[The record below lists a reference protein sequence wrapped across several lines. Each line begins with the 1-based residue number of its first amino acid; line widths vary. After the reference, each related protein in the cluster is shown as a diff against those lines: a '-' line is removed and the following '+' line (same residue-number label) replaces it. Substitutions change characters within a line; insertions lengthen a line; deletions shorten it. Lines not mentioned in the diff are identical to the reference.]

1 MPQGSVLGPVLFT
14 LYNSPIHSITEKH
27 AVSDHFYADHEQI
40 YTSFPLQ
47 PDHSGRMAFTRISDC
62 VEETKGWM
70 ADNKIRFNDQKTDV
84 LVICKKASRRKLE
97 DLPLVIGYAS
107 ITPSAFVRN
116 LGVTIDCHLTMQQ
129 QINTTCRN
137 SFYQL
142 RRIVKIR
149 KFLSRSAC
157 TLVFAFVLSQIDY
170 GNSLLA
176 GLKANRLE
184 PLRKVQYA
192 AARVITGARR
202 RDPMTNHLRDLHW
215 LPIPYRIDF
224 KIAVLTFRCLN
235 GCAPSYLSS
244 LISLRSANSQS
255 TRTLRSSVVPSTLY
269 DLVPPSARVETH
281 GRRAFT
287 NYAPLLWN
295 KLPVSVRSCSSLSS
309 FRTALKTHYFR
320 LAY

>member
-1 MPQGSVLGPVLFT
+1 MPQGSLLGPVLFT

-47 PDHSGRMAFTRISDC
+47 PDHSGQRMALTRISDC

-107 ITPSAFVRN
+107 VTPSAFVRN

-224 KIAVLTFRCLN
+224 KIAVLTFLCLN

-244 LISLRSANSQS
+244 RISLRSANSKS
-255 TRTLRSSVVPSTLY
+255 IRTLRSSVVPSTPY
-269 DLVPPSARVETH
+269 DLVTLLHVLKLMAE
-281 GRRAFT
+281 GR
-287 NYAPLLWN
+287 
-295 KLPVSVRSCSSLSS
+295 
-309 FRTALKTHYFR
+309 
-320 LAY
+320 